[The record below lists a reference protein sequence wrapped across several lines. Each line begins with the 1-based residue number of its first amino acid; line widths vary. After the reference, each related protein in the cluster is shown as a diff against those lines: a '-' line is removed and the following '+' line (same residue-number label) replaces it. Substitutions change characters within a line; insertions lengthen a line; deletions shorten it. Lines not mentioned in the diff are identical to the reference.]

1 MCYTIFIFYRNY
13 ILSYLIFGVIQL
25 MLDSWNQSIFNDIKQ
40 RLQDS
45 AMKLVYLERNGE
57 AFDSQ
62 LVIGVRE
69 SYGEY
74 AYSFVKNKLMYHSKQ
89 HTFFFYQLTV
99 LVNLCSNYDDKLQ
112 IYRDNFERAYIETT
126 EAFYKAKAPE
136 YLELHGVQNYM
147 RYADLKLREE
157 EIRAQKYLETNSGSV
172 QMVLFS
178 LITF

>member
-1 MCYTIFIFYRNY
+1 
-13 ILSYLIFGVIQL
+13 
-25 MLDSWNQSIFNDIKQ
+25 MLDSWNQSIFNDIRQ

-45 AMKLVYLERNGE
+45 AMKLVYMERNGE

-69 SYGEY
+69 SYGR
-74 AYSFVKNKLMYHSKQ
+74 FKLVIQFILKTI
-89 HTFFFYQLTV
+89 TFYFYQILV

-112 IYRDNFERAYIETT
+112 IYKEYFERAYIETT

-147 RYADLKLREE
+147 RFADMKLREE
-157 EIRAQKYLETNSGSV
+157 GVRSQKYLETNSIDLV
-172 QMVLFS
+172 CIL
-178 LITF
+178 